1 MSHVIKGNWY
11 IEWNWLSH
19 HEQTIIHVGL
29 QLPTPKDKTFFVS
42 LSLFTL
48 SLFWLDINY
57 KKDRQTFD
65 LDAYVKDMLEL
76 KKDGWDRWMNRP
88 DKPTKEE
95 Q

>member
-1 MSHVIKGNWY
+1 
-11 IEWNWLSH
+11 
-19 HEQTIIHVGL
+19 
-29 QLPTPKDKTFFVS
+29 
-42 LSLFTL
+42 
-48 SLFWLDINY
+48 LDINY